1 MEESRD
7 CSGNDPATE
16 RSLTRSREPFA
27 EPEAGL
33 DKPVKRNAPSGGK
46 RFLLDEA
53 REDAQAARD
62 REAGARQRAR
72 LLKVQLG
79 QADRAMKEQYEIW
92 SNKIKELEQ
101 RVVQDVTMSDRDNEL
116 EALQEAH
123 RSQMEQIVQQQ
134 HRLDK
139 EQEMHRR
146 ALQQTQQEFEK
157 KLADVLQKERAEAQR
172 ILHEGLDRQRAEAEK
187 AFEDNRQEWEKRMN
201 EKSAE
206 VLAIHQRSQ
215 SRVAASS
222 LSPARRYKTQRGATL
237 PTIATVPTIT
247 PVSPVPPAD
256 PQDGP
261 VNPAATPTPPI
272 MQDSTVPASPAAVP
286 TPPSLADISTPK
298 VKVLLCKLL
307 SAFGLTTVPEQATD
321 GGPVRPVKIDDR
333 HDIVKTTEGNIEF
346 GVEKQEDFG
355 AYTPADEELVSAYDN
370 GRGAGPGE
378 QLVLHFGEK
387 WSTSRWNTSIL
398 NQLVKRIEDE
408 KTNNDQWTLADVPQA
423 YILERLRRQLRKSQE
438 NYIRCQ
444 SRLVSKDRV
453 LRYETA
459 QEAEERAAMQSVT
472 VHDNA
477 CSRESKKRVHVL
489 NYGVLLLCLN
499 DIQKYLRRQGVFKN
513 VIALKSVK
521 GEPDLEMWEKLQVI
535 FERLDNHC
543 MSSEEYEVDEIDG
556 RETEYFAVKLCEWRH
571 EDVTGMLHTIDK
583 MGKAEAL
590 RSEKGSKPAPRI
602 LDTNRF
608 TTEKAPTG
616 LPQAFYNPSWI
627 QKQGPHVI
635 EELRISKEV
644 FQIIKVAF
652 GA

>member
-1 MEESRD
+1 MEEGRD
-7 CSGNDPATE
+7 QSDNDPATE
-16 RSLTRSREPFA
+16 WPLTRSRGPFV
-27 EPEAGL
+27 ESEARF
-33 DKPVKRNAPSGGK
+33 DKSVKRNVPSGGK

-53 REDAQAARD
+53 REDAQAAR
-62 REAGARQRAR
+62 G
-72 LLKVQLG
+72 L
-79 QADRAMKEQYEIW
+79 ADQAMKEQYEIW

-101 RVVQDVTMSDRDNEL
+101 RVAQDVTMSDRDNEL

-134 HRLDK
+134 HRFDE
-139 EQEMHRR
+139 EQEMHRQ

-157 KLADVLQKERAEAQR
+157 KLADALQKERAEAQR
-172 ILHEGLDRQRAEAEK
+172 TLHEGLEKQRAEAEK
-187 AFEDNRQEWEKRMN
+187 AFEDSRREWEKRMN
-201 EKSAE
+201 EQSAE

-222 LSPARRYKTQRGATL
+222 LSPARRYKPRRGATL

-247 PVSPVPPAD
+247 LVSPVPSAD
-256 PQDGP
+256 PQNGP
-261 VNPAATPTPPI
+261 VNPAAASTPPPV
-272 MQDSTVPASPAAVP
+272 QDSTAPASPAAVP
-286 TPPSLADISTPK
+286 TPPSLADISTPE
-298 VKVLLCKLL
+298 VKMLLCQLL

-321 GGPVRPVKIDDR
+321 GGPVCPVRPVKIDDR
-333 HDIVKTTEGNIEF
+333 HDIVKTTEGNIGPDQQSRWRKKIRTVWYKEF

-355 AYTPADEELVSAYDN
+355 AYTPADEELVSAYDS
-370 GRGAGPGE
+370 GRGEGPGE
-378 QLVLHFGEK
+378 QLILHLGEK
-387 WSTSRWNTSIL
+387 WSTSRWNTAIL

-408 KTNNDQWTLADVPQA
+408 KTNDDQWTLADVPQA

-444 SRLVSKDRV
+444 SRLVSRDGV

-459 QEAEERAAMQSVT
+459 QEAEERAAMESVA
-472 VHDNA
+472 VHDKA
-477 CSRESKKRVHVL
+477 CSRESKKR
-489 NYGVLLLCLN
+489 
-499 DIQKYLRRQGVFKN
+499 KYLHRQGVLKN

-521 GEPDLEMWEKLQVI
+521 GEPDLETWQKLQVI
-535 FERLDNHC
+535 FERLDSHC

-571 EDVTGMLHTIDK
+571 EDVTGMLHAVDK
-583 MGKAEAL
+583 MGRAEAL

-602 LDTNRF
+602 PDPNRF
-608 TTEKAPTG
+608 TVEKAPTG

>member
-1 MEESRD
+1 MEEGRD
-7 CSGNDPATE
+7 QSDNDPATE
-16 RSLTRSREPFA
+16 WPLTRSRGPFV
-27 EPEAGL
+27 ESEARF
-33 DKPVKRNAPSGGK
+33 DKSVKRNVPSGGK

-53 REDAQAARD
+53 REDAQAAR
-62 REAGARQRAR
+62 G
-72 LLKVQLG
+72 L
-79 QADRAMKEQYEIW
+79 ADQAMKEQYEIW

-101 RVVQDVTMSDRDNEL
+101 RVAQDVTMSDRDNEL

-134 HRLDK
+134 HRFDE
-139 EQEMHRR
+139 EQEMHRQ

-157 KLADVLQKERAEAQR
+157 KLADALQKERAEAQR
-172 ILHEGLDRQRAEAEK
+172 TLHEGLEKQRAEAEK
-187 AFEDNRQEWEKRMN
+187 AFEDSRRNGRKGWYALN
-201 EKSAE
+201 EQSAE

-222 LSPARRYKTQRGATL
+222 LSPARRYKPRRGATL

-247 PVSPVPPAD
+247 LN
-256 PQDGP
+256 GP
-261 VNPAATPTPPI
+261 VNPAAASTPPPV
-272 MQDSTVPASPAAVP
+272 QDSTAPASPAAVP
-286 TPPSLADISTPK
+286 TPPSLADISTPE
-298 VKVLLCKLL
+298 VKMLLCQLL

-321 GGPVRPVKIDDR
+321 G
-333 HDIVKTTEGNIEF
+333 VKTTEGNI
-346 GVEKQEDFG
+346 EKQEDFG
-355 AYTPADEELVSAYDN
+355 AYTPADEELVSAYDS
-370 GRGAGPGE
+370 GRGEGPGE
-378 QLVLHFGEK
+378 QLILHLGEK
-387 WSTSRWNTSIL
+387 WSTSRWNTAIL

-408 KTNNDQWTLADVPQA
+408 KTNDDQWTLADVPQA

-444 SRLVSKDRV
+444 SRLVLRDGV

-459 QEAEERAAMQSVT
+459 QEAEERAAMESVA
-472 VHDNA
+472 VHDKA
-477 CSRESKKRVHVL
+477 CSRESKKR
-489 NYGVLLLCLN
+489 
-499 DIQKYLRRQGVFKN
+499 KYLHRQGVLKN

-521 GEPDLEMWEKLQVI
+521 GEPDLETWQKLQVI
-535 FERLDNHC
+535 FERLDSHC

-556 RETEYFAVKLCEWRH
+556 CETEYFAVKLCEWRH
-571 EDVTGMLHTIDK
+571 EDVTGMLHAVDK
-583 MGKAEAL
+583 MGRAEAL

-602 LDTNRF
+602 PDPNRF
-608 TTEKAPTG
+608 TVEKAPTG